1 MDLQNPEKKR
11 FLKIGRYLRPSSL
24 QNLTAPLD
32 SVTSAQKI
40 QQKFNL

>member
-11 FLKIGRYLRPSSL
+11 FLKIGRYLSSL
-24 QNLTAPLD
+24 QNLTAPLE